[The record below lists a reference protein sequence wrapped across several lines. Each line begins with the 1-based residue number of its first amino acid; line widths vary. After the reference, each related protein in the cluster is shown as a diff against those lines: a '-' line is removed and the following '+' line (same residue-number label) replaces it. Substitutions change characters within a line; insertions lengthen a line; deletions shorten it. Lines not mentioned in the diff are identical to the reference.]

1 MKTINFKGYQVK
13 TISLKEGLCN
23 QILTEV
29 YKKSDKSLFLS
40 FFRNLRDY
48 FLDKKTKKDFEDFNT
63 KNHFGLFQI
72 ESGLSGYYD
81 IAKNKTVFLLDK
93 NILDSIK
100 LLDGEELYGL
110 ADYVWTAFVHED
122 THFQQQNKIDKS
134 MSKKGLKPLKIN
146 KNYIQYDPDLPY
158 DLNIERNVKYFSN
171 QYEVDALA
179 REVGEKL
186 RILYNLNGE
195 KDEKVVHK
203 TVKDIF
209 KDIKNNNL
217 PKSNKIIDAEE
228 IKKVINIYWDPRI
241 NKNVKLDFFGTLF
254 EYLYE
259 REDQKKGVIEEFLI
273 NMILKEQFLKNKG
286 RILWRGSKYKEWK
299 SGVFCCPYVSTQVLY
314 ALNFSKDFDK
324 PIVENAKYL
333 SQFVIKKPLNLFN
346 ARSQKDCR
354 ILEDFFRKNKM
365 HDWLESLPLL
375 ADNDWLDVFEIEERE
390 CLIEILKELGF
401 EGFVNIE
408 GNSGKTLRNAFYT
421 LNISVKND
429 LYGFDGVGVFDFNN
443 LMEVKTLQSWNEIK
457 KEFAVQLE
465 INSAKNEVLKNLFEN
480 WEIYK
485 NNLNLFVKDSLK
497 NVRIWNFLTEKEI
510 EELYKNFDYENFKN
524 NFEKEKLRLKEN
536 YRQLPV
542 DYLKL
547 YNEKVQRSF
556 LNRR

>member
-1 MKTINFKGYQVK
+1 
-13 TISLKEGLCN
+13 
-23 QILTEV
+23 
-29 YKKSDKSLFLS
+29 
-40 FFRNLRDY
+40 
-48 FLDKKTKKDFEDFNT
+48 
-63 KNHFGLFQI
+63 
-72 ESGLSGYYD
+72 
-81 IAKNKTVFLLDK
+81 
-93 NILDSIK
+93 
-100 LLDGEELYGL
+100 
-110 ADYVWTAFVHED
+110 
-122 THFQQQNKIDKS
+122 
-134 MSKKGLKPLKIN
+134 
-146 KNYIQYDPDLPY
+146 
-158 DLNIERNVKYFSN
+158 
-171 QYEVDALA
+171 
-179 REVGEKL
+179 
-186 RILYNLNGE
+186 
-195 KDEKVVHK
+195 
-203 TVKDIF
+203 
-209 KDIKNNNL
+209 
-217 PKSNKIIDAEE
+217 
-228 IKKVINIYWDPRI
+228 
-241 NKNVKLDFFGTLF
+241 
-254 EYLYE
+254 
-259 REDQKKGVIEEFLI
+259 
-273 NMILKEQFLKNKG
+273 MILKEQFLKNKG
-286 RILWRGSKYKEWK
+286 RILWRGSEYREWK
-299 SGVFCCPYVSTQVLY
+299 PGVFCCPYVSTQVLY

-401 EGFVNIE
+401 EGFINIE
-408 GNSGKTLRNAFYT
+408 RNSRKILRNAFYT
-421 LNISVKND
+421 LNVSVKND
-429 LYGFDGVGVFDFNN
+429 LYGFDGIGVFDFNN
-443 LMEVKTLQSWNEIK
+443 LMEVKTLQGWNEIK

-547 YNEKVQRSF
+547 YNEKVQRGF

>member
-48 FLDKKTKKDFEDFNT
+48 LLDKKTKKDFEDFNT

-81 IAKNKTVFLLDK
+81 IAENKTVFLLDK

-100 LLDGEELYGL
+100 LLDGEELYDL

-171 QYEVDALA
+171 QYEVDTLA

-241 NKNVKLDFFGTLF
+241 NKNAKLDFFGTLF
-254 EYLYE
+254 EYLYG
-259 REDQKKGVIEEFLI
+259 RED
-273 NMILKEQFLKNKG
+273 
-286 RILWRGSKYKEWK
+286 
-299 SGVFCCPYVSTQVLY
+299 
-314 ALNFSKDFDK
+314 
-324 PIVENAKYL
+324 
-333 SQFVIKKPLNLFN
+333 
-346 ARSQKDCR
+346 
-354 ILEDFFRKNKM
+354 
-365 HDWLESLPLL
+365 
-375 ADNDWLDVFEIEERE
+375 
-390 CLIEILKELGF
+390 
-401 EGFVNIE
+401 
-408 GNSGKTLRNAFYT
+408 
-421 LNISVKND
+421 
-429 LYGFDGVGVFDFNN
+429 
-443 LMEVKTLQSWNEIK
+443 
-457 KEFAVQLE
+457 
-465 INSAKNEVLKNLFEN
+465 
-480 WEIYK
+480 
-485 NNLNLFVKDSLK
+485 
-497 NVRIWNFLTEKEI
+497 
-510 EELYKNFDYENFKN
+510 
-524 NFEKEKLRLKEN
+524 
-536 YRQLPV
+536 
-542 DYLKL
+542 
-547 YNEKVQRSF
+547 
-556 LNRR
+556 

>member
-1 MKTINFKGYQVK
+1 
-13 TISLKEGLCN
+13 
-23 QILTEV
+23 
-29 YKKSDKSLFLS
+29 
-40 FFRNLRDY
+40 
-48 FLDKKTKKDFEDFNT
+48 
-63 KNHFGLFQI
+63 
-72 ESGLSGYYD
+72 
-81 IAKNKTVFLLDK
+81 
-93 NILDSIK
+93 
-100 LLDGEELYGL
+100 
-110 ADYVWTAFVHED
+110 
-122 THFQQQNKIDKS
+122 
-134 MSKKGLKPLKIN
+134 
-146 KNYIQYDPDLPY
+146 
-158 DLNIERNVKYFSN
+158 
-171 QYEVDALA
+171 
-179 REVGEKL
+179 
-186 RILYNLNGE
+186 
-195 KDEKVVHK
+195 
-203 TVKDIF
+203 
-209 KDIKNNNL
+209 
-217 PKSNKIIDAEE
+217 
-228 IKKVINIYWDPRI
+228 
-241 NKNVKLDFFGTLF
+241 
-254 EYLYE
+254 
-259 REDQKKGVIEEFLI
+259 
-273 NMILKEQFLKNKG
+273 MILKEQFLKNKG
-286 RILWRGSKYKEWK
+286 RILWGGSKYKEWK

-365 HDWLESLPLL
+365 HDWLGALPLL
-375 ADNDWLDVFEIEERE
+375 AGNDWLDVFEIEERE
-390 CLIEILKELGF
+390 YLIEILKELGF

-408 GNSGKTLRNAFYT
+408 GNGGKILRNAFYT

-429 LYGFDGVGVFDFNN
+429 LYGFDGIGVFDFNN
-443 LMEVKTLQSWNEIK
+443 LMEVKTLQGWNEIK

-485 NNLNLFVKDSLK
+485 NNLNLFVKDLLK

>member
-1 MKTINFKGYQVK
+1 MV
-13 TISLKEGLCN
+13 
-23 QILTEV
+23 
-29 YKKSDKSLFLS
+29 
-40 FFRNLRDY
+40 
-48 FLDKKTKKDFEDFNT
+48 
-63 KNHFGLFQI
+63 
-72 ESGLSGYYD
+72 
-81 IAKNKTVFLLDK
+81 
-93 NILDSIK
+93 
-100 LLDGEELYGL
+100 
-110 ADYVWTAFVHED
+110 
-122 THFQQQNKIDKS
+122 
-134 MSKKGLKPLKIN
+134 
-146 KNYIQYDPDLPY
+146 
-158 DLNIERNVKYFSN
+158 
-171 QYEVDALA
+171 
-179 REVGEKL
+179 
-186 RILYNLNGE
+186 
-195 KDEKVVHK
+195 
-203 TVKDIF
+203 
-209 KDIKNNNL
+209 
-217 PKSNKIIDAEE
+217 
-228 IKKVINIYWDPRI
+228 
-241 NKNVKLDFFGTLF
+241 
-254 EYLYE
+254 
-259 REDQKKGVIEEFLI
+259 
-273 NMILKEQFLKNKG
+273 LKEQFLKNKG
-286 RILWRGSKYKEWK
+286 RILWRGSKYREWRP
-299 SGVFCCPYVSTQVLY
+299 GVFCCPYVSTQVLY

-408 GNSGKTLRNAFYT
+408 RNSGKILRNAFYT

-429 LYGFDGVGVFDFNN
+429 LYGFDGIGVFDFNN
-443 LMEVKTLQSWNEIK
+443 LMEVKTLQGWSEIK

-485 NNLNLFVKDSLK
+485 NNLNLFVEDSLK
-497 NVRIWNFLTEKEI
+497 NVGIWNFLTEKEI

-542 DYLKL
+542 NYLKI